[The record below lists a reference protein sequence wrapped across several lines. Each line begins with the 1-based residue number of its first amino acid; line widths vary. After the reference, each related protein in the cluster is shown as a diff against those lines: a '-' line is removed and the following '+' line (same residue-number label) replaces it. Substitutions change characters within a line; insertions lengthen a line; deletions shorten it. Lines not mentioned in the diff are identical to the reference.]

1 MAFKWVNQ
9 YELIGEKKVVQSEID
24 TKICVRECKSKISM
38 GLRNRFAKIRN
49 FKETTDPVL
58 EDKEKKKIWVCEM
71 ACPQQ
76 VNIKAKRNEKH
87 TKYRQLALELREKTL
102 VVGAL
107 VGGIKDVLREVGRI
121 FSEVPETET
130 AITMTVVE
138 MQETVLIGSDTII

>member
-1 MAFKWVNQ
+1 MGKSIRANWR
-9 YELIGEKKVVQSEID
+9 EKKWHKVKQALKYVLENAKAKLVWDFEI
-24 TKICVRECKSKISM
+24 
-38 GLRNRFAKIRN
+38 GLRKSATSRRPQ
-49 FKETTDPVL
+49 TWYLRT
-58 EDKEKKKIWVCEM
+58 KKKIWVCEM

-107 VGGIKDVLREVGRI
+107 VGGIKDVLREVARV
-121 FSEVPETET
+121 FSEVPKTEP